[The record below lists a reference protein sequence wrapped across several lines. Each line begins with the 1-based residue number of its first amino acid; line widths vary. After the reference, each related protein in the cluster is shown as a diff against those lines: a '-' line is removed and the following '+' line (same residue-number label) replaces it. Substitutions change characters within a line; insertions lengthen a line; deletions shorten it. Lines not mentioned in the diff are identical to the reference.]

1 MKQIELR
8 IVKEENRYFPEYYKD
23 RYLFGLL
30 GGYWKRYK
38 SDELCLNGYFT
49 ELLPCDLSYPTLEMA
64 KDYFKE
70 ETKEII
76 EL

>member
-1 MKQIELR
+1 MSKKR
-8 IVKEENRYFPEYYKD
+8 IVKEGNRYYPEYFKD
-23 RYLFGLL
+23 KWFFGLF
-30 GGYWKRYK
+30 GGYWVRFKT
-38 SDELCLNGYFT
+38 DELWLNGYFT
-49 ELLPCDLSYPTLEMA
+49 ELIPCDLSYSNLEMA

>member
-1 MKQIELR
+1 MSDKR
-8 IVKEENRYFPEYYKD
+8 IVKEGNRYYPEYYKNKWFFN
-23 RYLFGLL
+23 LF

-38 SDELCLNGYFT
+38 SDELWLNGYFT
-49 ELLPCDLSYPTLEMA
+49 ELLPCDLSYSNLEMA
-64 KDYFKE
+64 RDYFKE